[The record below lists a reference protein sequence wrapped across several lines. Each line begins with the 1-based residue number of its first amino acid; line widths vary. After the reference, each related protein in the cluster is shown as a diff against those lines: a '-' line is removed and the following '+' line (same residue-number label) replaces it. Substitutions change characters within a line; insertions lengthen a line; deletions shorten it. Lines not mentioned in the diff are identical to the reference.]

1 MFTLNNKNSRFNDNS
16 HLFHDF
22 NFFGQVNLSKRLLN
36 IFTFAVMVSPF
47 CLLSGQ
53 TIFAQVDENANYS
66 EQKVLTK
73 DIVPPPL
80 NSVTT
85 DERRQLKA
93 ESKLKNRTDL
103 ALEMMEARLL
113 NSEEFLKNDDFQQ
126 SLNQLG
132 NFQGL
137 LIYTLDFLKKNQG
150 EKSSLKSFKKIEINL
165 RDFMPR
171 LELLRRE
178 MPFKYS
184 YHIQK
189 LMIYVRDSRTD
200 ALSPMFGNTVL
211 NEGGN

>member
-1 MFTLNNKNSRFNDNS
+1 MIKLQNKNSK
-16 HLFHDF
+16 F
-22 NFFGQVNLSKRLLN
+22 NFNSRLTHFKNFGRTDFSKALVRF
-36 IFTFAVMVSPF
+36 FTFAVLLMPF
-47 CLLSGQ
+47 YLLSGQ
-53 TIFAQVDENANYS
+53 TLFAQNDENVNYT

-80 NSVTT
+80 NFVST
-85 DERRQLKA
+85 DERIQLKA

-103 ALEMMEARLL
+103 ALELMEQRLL
-113 NSEEFLKNDDFQQ
+113 KSEEFLKNDDFQQ

-137 LIYTLDFLKKNQG
+137 LIYTLDFLKESQHQ
-150 EKSSLKSFKKIEINL
+150 KSSLKSFKKVEINL

-171 LELLRRE
+171 LELIRRE

-189 LMIYVRDSRTD
+189 LMVYVRDSRTD
-200 ALSPMFGNTVL
+200 ALDPMFGNTVL